1 MTDQQLIHKAN
12 GIRRIKTA
20 LMFPSG
26 EIGTFYSNPFRIKYE
41 IDGQRFADIINRHN
55 PIPNKLSKFLKIIS

>member
-12 GIRRIKTA
+12 GIRRVKTA

-26 EIGTFYSNPFRIKYE
+26 EVGTFYSNPFRIKME
-41 IDGQRFADIINRHN
+41 ISGSALIDIVNRLN
-55 PIPNKLSKFLKIIS
+55 NKPKPWYVSK